1 MMKMFAIGAAAL
13 AVASLASA
21 ASAASPADGLWRA
34 ESGGGVIELHE
45 CGDALCGRLAD
56 STGLRLNPLIKDDS
70 NPKPELRDRL
80 IHGMDILHGFH
91 GGPTEWTN
99 GRIYNPNSGKTYTGS
114 LKLLD
119 PDHIKLSGCL
129 VFPLCKSQVWR
140 RIPE

>member
-1 MMKMFAIGAAAL
+1 MMKSFVIGAAVIAL
-13 AVASLASA
+13 AAAPALAA
-21 ASAASPADGLWRA
+21 TPADGLWRA

-56 STGLRLNPLIKDDS
+56 SNGLRLNPFIKDDA
-70 NPKPELRDRL
+70 NPKPELRERL
-80 IHGMDILHGFH
+80 IHGMDILHGFK
-91 GGPTEWTN
+91 GGNGEWTN
-99 GRIYNPNSGKTYTGS
+99 GRIYNPGSGKTYTGS

-119 PDHIKLSGCL
+119 ADHIKLSGCL